1 MSDNVLD
8 QIFELLQ
15 LDRLLFLIVGIA
27 IVVGIVRL
35 INKAGKH
42 LSDKFSAK
50 RLLILQITTIL
61 GFMVY
66 LLGVPL
72 LVYTSLQPPKE
83 LLIAL
88 GGSLAVAIG
97 FAIKDIVSS
106 FVAGIVLLFDR
117 PAQVG
122 DRVQIG
128 DTYGEVKS
136 IGLRAVRLVTLDD
149 NTVTIPNT
157 KFITDHVSSGNSGE
171 LDMMVVCHFHTALDE
186 DIDMIRD
193 ILNEVVITSRF
204 AYLAKPVIINIDE
217 VEIGMKLG
225 LKFSVKAYVLD
236 VRYEKAFST
245 DIMTRTTEVFNQ
257 RKIRR
262 PQ

>member
-1 MSDNVLD
+1 MNNNQFD
-8 QIFELLQ
+8 QVFELLQ
-15 LDRLLFLIVGIA
+15 LDRILFLFIGIIIIVSL
-27 IVVGIVRL
+27 VRL
-35 INKAGKH
+35 INKTGAH
-42 LSDKFSAK
+42 LSLKFSAK
-50 RLLILQITTIL
+50 RLLILQFTTIL
-61 GFMVY
+61 GFIVY
-66 LLGVPL
+66 FIFVPL
-72 LVYTSLQPPKE
+72 LVYTTLRPPKE

-88 GGSLAVAIG
+88 GGSLAVAVG

-128 DTYGEVKS
+128 ETYGEVKN

-157 KFITDHVSSGNSGE
+157 KFMTDHVASANSGE
-171 LDMMVVCHFHTALDE
+171 LDMMVVSCFHTALDE
-186 DIDMIRD
+186 NIDMIRD

-204 AYLAKPVIINIDE
+204 AYLSKPVIINIDE
-217 VEIGMKLG
+217 VEVGMKLA

-245 DIMTRTTEVFNQ
+245 DIMTRGTEVFNL
-257 RKIRR
+257 KSIKR
-262 PQ
+262 P